1 MKNILTENKLVKNLR
16 AYPVLHKRW
25 CDYVKG
31 VRELPEG
38 FTAEKLFHDYL
49 KVRRSNPEKRV
60 SMSEYMIFGFYG
72 LTTAQ
77 QKQYLTDVEA
87 TLLMRP
93 YNSAAEPY
101 LKSKVTFLKNFTQFV
116 SRGWLY
122 LPESDLAAF
131 DAFVRRYHSIALK
144 PQYSSWG
151 IGFRKLTE
159 AEWNAAPDRQ
169 ALFDELCAG
178 KYLAEEF
185 IQSDASLAR
194 FHPES
199 LNTLRVITFRR
210 GERFEVFGAGL
221 RVGNNGLHVD
231 NAHGGGIFCEIDP
244 ATGVIMTDGLDEHGN
259 SYILHPMTGVRFRGT
274 PIPQWEEI
282 CDFCRSAAQT
292 LPCLRV
298 VGWDVAI
305 LPGGKLE
312 LIEGNHNPGMNI
324 VQATGVIM
332 TDGLDE
338 HGNSYILHP
347 MTGVRFRGTPIPQWE
362 EICDFCRSAA
372 QTLPCLR
379 VVGWDVAILPGG
391 KLELIEG
398 NHNPG
403 MNIVQA
409 PAKHGV
415 HDKFAHMLL
424 DFYGDPAQY
433 AYETVKQP

>member
-1 MKNILTENKLVKNLR
+1 M
-16 AYPVLHKRW
+16 
-25 CDYVKG
+25 
-31 VRELPEG
+31 
-38 FTAEKLFHDYL
+38 LF
-49 KVRRSNPEKRV
+49 RS
-60 SMSEYMIFGFYG
+60 
-72 LTTAQ
+72 
-77 QKQYLTDVEA
+77 
-87 TLLMRP
+87 
-93 YNSAAEPY
+93 
-101 LKSKVTFLKNFTQFV
+101 
-116 SRGWLY
+116 
-122 LPESDLAAF
+122 
-131 DAFVRRYHSIALK
+131 
-144 PQYSSWG
+144 
-151 IGFRKLTE
+151 
-159 AEWNAAPDRQ
+159 
-169 ALFDELCAG
+169 
-178 KYLAEEF
+178 EF

-324 VQATGVIM
+324 VQA
-332 TDGLDE
+332 
-338 HGNSYILHP
+338 
-347 MTGVRFRGTPIPQWE
+347 
-362 EICDFCRSAA
+362 
-372 QTLPCLR
+372 
-379 VVGWDVAILPGG
+379 
-391 KLELIEG
+391 
-398 NHNPG
+398 
-403 MNIVQA
+403 